1 MSYGYSS
8 RLVQLNKKANKSN
21 LGVLLGRK
29 CIANNMEVIR
39 VSEILGVSRMTIYN
53 WFVGAH
59 EPQAKHEV
67 AINKLLS
74 IFK

>member
-1 MSYGYSS
+1 M
-8 RLVQLNKKANKSN
+8 
-21 LGVLLGRK
+21 LLGRK